1 MRRSLRRICPE
12 QYLGEFSHVLHN
24 VYRVF
29 QKWSNGKQD
38 AFLENFLG
46 DILYCSSAMLLRLE
60 DTCGLEHHEDEYHMS
75 RLRYRFDRMVE
86 KIGEQYHSYCR
97 WNLGIPHMH
106 ELLQEYR
113 EMVELLQEKS
123 EGDGDQK

>member
-1 MRRSLRRICPE
+1 
-12 QYLGEFSHVLHN
+12 
-24 VYRVF
+24 
-29 QKWSNGKQD
+29 
-38 AFLENFLG
+38 
-46 DILYCSSAMLLRLE
+46 MLLRLE